1 MTSDFQP
8 GLPVKISRALLS
20 VSDKTGLV
28 ELATALAA
36 RNVELLSTGGTAK
49 ALRDAG
55 LAVRDVSEIT
65 DFPEMMDGRV
75 KTLHPKVHGGLLG
88 RSGTDDAV
96 MAEHGIAPI
105 DLLVLN
111 LYPFETV
118 TADPA
123 CTLADAVENIDIGGP
138 AMLRSAAKNFARV
151 AVATDPAQYTGILEE
166 LDGNNGALS
175 AKTRFALS
183 VAAFNR
189 VAQYDAAISN
199 YLSAVSDLSR
209 DVPAR
214 AAFSAQANGSFV
226 KVMDLRY
233 GENPHQQA
241 AFYRD
246 LYPAPGSLATFTQLQ
261 GKELSYNNIADSD
274 AAWECVRQFDS
285 PACVIVKHANPC
297 GAAVG
302 VACGDAYELAYATDP
317 TSAFGGIIAFNRTL
331 DAATAKAILDRQ
343 FVEVLIAPDYEQGA
357 LDYATKKANVR
368 VLRIPL
374 APASTGFID
383 TKRVG
388 SGMLMQTADDRIVT
402 RDDLKVVTKITPTDA
417 QMRDLLFAWKVAK
430 YVKSNA
436 IVYAKDNRT
445 IGVGAGQM
453 SRVYSARIAG
463 IKAADAHLVVPG
475 SVMASDAFF
484 PFRDGIDA
492 AAEAG
497 IKAVIQ
503 PGGSMRDNEVV
514 AAADE
519 HGLAMVFTGVRH
531 FRH

>member
-1 MTSDFQP
+1 MGDAIR
-8 GLPVKISRALLS
+8 VRRALLS

-28 ELATALAA
+28 ELARALDRHGVA
-36 RNVELLSTGGTAK
+36 LLSTGGTAR
-49 ALRDAG
+49 ALREAG
-55 LAVRDVSEIT
+55 LAVTDVSEAT
-65 DFPEMMDGRV
+65 GFPEMMDGRV
-75 KTLHPKVHGGLLG
+75 KTLHPVVHGGLLG
-88 RSGTDDAV
+88 RAGVDEAV

-111 LYPFETV
+111 LYPFEKV
-118 TADPA
+118 SADPSSP
-123 CTLADAVENIDIGGP
+123 LEEIVENIDIGGP

-151 AVATDPAQYTGILEE
+151 AVATDPAQYAALVAE
-166 LDGNNGALS
+166 LDANAGALS

-189 VAQYDAAISN
+189 VAQYDACISD
-199 YLSAVSDLSR
+199 YLSSLGEDGERGLF
-209 DVPAR
+209 PAQQN
-214 AAFSAQANGSFV
+214 SNFV

-246 LYPAPGSLATFTQLQ
+246 LWPVPGTLATFTQLQ
-261 GKELSYNNIADSD
+261 GKALSYNNLADAD
-274 AAWECVRQFDS
+274 AAWECVRQFAA

-297 GAAVG
+297 GVAEAAAVG
-302 VACGDAYELAYATDP
+302 EAYEAAYATDP
-317 TSAFGGIIAFNRTL
+317 TSAFGGIIAFNQPL
-331 DAATAKAILDRQ
+331 DGATARAILDRQ
-343 FVEVLIAPDYEQGA
+343 FVEVLIAPDYADEA
-357 LDYATKKANVR
+357 LAYAKKKANVR
-368 VLRIPL
+368 VLRIPH
-374 APASTGFID
+374 GDGRNNFD
-383 TKRVG
+383 VKRVG
-388 SGMLMQTADDRIVT
+388 SGLLMQTSDIREVA
-402 RDDLKVVTKITPTDA
+402 RDELRVVTKLAPTDA
-417 QMRDLLFAWKVAK
+417 QLDDLLFAWRVAK
-430 YVKSNA
+430 FVKSNA
-436 IVYAKDNRT
+436 IVYAKDRRT

-463 IKAADAHLVVPG
+463 IKANDAGLEVPG

-503 PGGSMRDNEVV
+503 PGGSMRDAEVV

-519 HGLAMVFTGVRH
+519 HGIAMVFTGIRH